1 MIDLT
6 GMVSAAYL
14 KKSRFTGSYQ
24 GMRYL
29 LEKKDEAIRAV
40 IWPEPYGFAA
50 TADEKKHSREFPFD
64 QDGLGQAVLW
74 LNEAHR
80 TGSYLR

>member
-6 GMVSAAYL
+6 GMVSIPYL

-29 LEKKDEAIRAV
+29 LEKRDEALAAV
-40 IWPEPYGFAA
+40 IWPEPYNFAT
-50 TADEKKHSREFPFD
+50 TADDKKHENSFSFD
-64 QDGLGQAVLW
+64 PEGIRQAVVW
-74 LNEAHR
+74 LNAEYQA
-80 TGSYLR
+80 GNF